1 MPRFLETGTVDRAR
15 RENLD
20 LESITLEIELSDTIE
35 VEVSI
40 QIIISLARKRVDDS
54 GTLSGQNIERIRFP
68 FDRACWMKIV
78 VETTTQMQFT
88 LEIQAKEGILIEDQ
102 LLLLNNSRLHDH
114 LTLSDCG
121 SEKEAF
127 PRLTLHIYEAGE
139 LNEHM
144 T

>member
-1 MPRFLETGTVDRAR
+1 MLFQ
-15 RENLD
+15 
-20 LESITLEIELSDTIE
+20 IELSDTIE

-40 QIIISLARKRVDDS
+40 QIIISLASLVLNSRKRVDDS